1 MWYDATAAAGSLESA
16 KSPVKGKIGYV
27 PAPVEKTKS
36 SGWLYTWAWG
46 MQKASQ
52 NPDKAW
58 KFISWASSKEYEKLV
73 GEKIGWSNVPAGKRA
88 STYANPEYRKEA
100 AAFQDVTP
108 PPSKAPTP
116 RPGRTAPARARH
128 PVRRHPRVHRPRHQ
142 GLPGDQRGHRRAAV
156 RRLGPEEVTEAR
168 REDRR
173 GVRGTM
179 TATASTTAVAAR
191 ARRSRRQATAGRL
204 RAWAT
209 RAPLLPALI
218 FMVVVTQL
226 PFVATLVI
234 SFFDW
239 NALYPDARSF
249 TGLAN
254 YSEVLTDPDLRKS
267 VLTTI
272 VLTATV
278 VLASLVIGL
287 GLALLLDRKF
297 RGRGLVRTLLIA
309 PFLLVPVAAALLWK
323 HVLYNPEYGL
333 FNGLLHWVGGDG
345 AAQPDWISN
354 TPLLAVE
361 ASLVWQWTPFMM
373 LILLAGLQSRD
384 PELIEA
390 ARMDGASNWQVFRHL
405 TLPHLRRYL
414 ELGAL
419 LGSIYI
425 VQNFDAVF
433 TITSGGLGTANLPY
447 TVYQSFY
454 QAHENGLAS
463 AAGVLVVIGSI
474 IIATF
479 ALRVVSSLFREEA
492 SR

>member
-1 MWYDATAAAGSLESA
+1 MTATTTVPVAHARVGTA
-16 KSPVKGKIGYV
+16 KSP
-27 PAPVEKTKS
+27 
-36 SGWLYTWAWG
+36 
-46 MQKASQ
+46 
-52 NPDKAW
+52 
-58 KFISWASSKEYEKLV
+58 
-73 GEKIGWSNVPAGKRA
+73 
-88 STYANPEYRKEA
+88 
-100 AAFQDVTP
+100 
-108 PPSKAPTP
+108 
-116 RPGRTAPARARH
+116 
-128 PVRRHPRVHRPRHQ
+128 
-142 GLPGDQRGHRRAAV
+142 
-156 RRLGPEEVTEAR
+156 
-168 REDRR
+168 
-173 GVRGTM
+173 
-179 TATASTTAVAAR
+179 
-191 ARRSRRQATAGRL
+191 GRL

-209 RAPLLPALI
+209 RAPLLPALV
-218 FMVVVTQL
+218 FMIVVTQL

-239 NALYPDARSF
+239 NALYPDARRF
-249 TGLAN
+249 AWFAN

-272 VLTATV
+272 LLTATV
-278 VLASLVIGL
+278 VVVSLVVGL

-333 FNGLLHWVGGDG
+333 LNGLLHYVGGP
-345 AAQPDWISN
+345 QPDWISN

-361 ASLVWQWTPFMM
+361 TALVWQWTPFMM
-373 LILLAGLQSRD
+373 LILLAGLQSRS

-390 ARMDGASNWQVFRHL
+390 ARMDGAGNWQVFRYL

-419 LGSIYI
+419 LGSVYI

-492 SR
+492 SRA